1 MVYSCSSGQQLTQA
15 SVAQD
20 SLGGNSKTIMIA
32 NVSPAAG
39 CLSET
44 LSTLRFAQRA
54 KNIRNKVIRAWSC
67 TPWYLYN
74 GGVLTLHL

>member
-1 MVYSCSSGQQLTQA
+1 M
-15 SVAQD
+15 QD

-39 CLSET
+39 CLTET

-54 KNIRNKVIRAWSC
+54 KNIRNKVPA
-67 TPWYLYN
+67 PP
-74 GGVLTLHL
+74 TLLKAYELALHAMHSRDSPCSAFI